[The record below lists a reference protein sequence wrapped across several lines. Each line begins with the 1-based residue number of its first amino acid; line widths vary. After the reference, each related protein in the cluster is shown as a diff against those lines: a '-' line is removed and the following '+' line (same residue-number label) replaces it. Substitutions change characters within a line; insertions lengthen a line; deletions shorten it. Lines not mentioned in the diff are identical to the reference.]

1 MQSSKFLL
9 GSRVENFTLS
19 FLRVL
24 TSWFQ
29 VSLPFEKTM
38 SQSSNA
44 FLFSRP
50 NVEYPS
56 YQKFIFQTAGLRISR
71 FMCTSVGKISLTPSF
86 STVAPLFAA
95 ESHQKSNRSP
105 FFPSRQRSIT
115 ELPLDSQLW
124 SLLNYFQFKHYFSGP
139 TLTLMSPRD
148 STHNHPPLLHHQHQ
162 SRLHSTSTTLK
173 ESTWNWRDESEIWS

>member
-124 SLLNYFQFKHYFSGP
+124 SLLNYFNSSITSLGQHSLSCLLVIL
-139 TLTLMSPRD
+139 LTT
-148 STHNHPPLLHHQHQ
+148 THLSFIINIKVDFTPHQQ
-162 SRLHSTSTTLK
+162 L
-173 ESTWNWRDESEIWS
+173 